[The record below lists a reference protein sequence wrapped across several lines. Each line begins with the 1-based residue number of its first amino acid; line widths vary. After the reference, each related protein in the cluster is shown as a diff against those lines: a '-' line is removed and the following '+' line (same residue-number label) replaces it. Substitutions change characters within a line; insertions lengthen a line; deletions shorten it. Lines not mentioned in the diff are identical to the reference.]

1 MSEPTELPTGLPT
14 ERPTQLLEDFAAE
27 RSRLL
32 ARPGPTG
39 PGRRRALAD
48 LTDGWLCGLFQQ
60 AAGAADGQPGGL
72 ALVAVGGHGRGELSP
87 GSDLDL
93 LLLHDGRREPD
104 ELAALADRLWYP
116 VWDSGLRLDH
126 SVRTP
131 AQARRT
137 AGEDLPVLLGLLD
150 ARAVVGDAAL
160 AQQLRSDVLSDW
172 RREARKRL
180 PELQASCREREE
192 RHGDVAFTLEPD
204 LKEGHGGLRDVVVLR
219 AIAASWVAD
228 RPHGDVDGARER
240 LLDVRDA
247 LHLTTG
253 RPLDRLLLQEQDAVA
268 ARLGLADADSVLR
281 LVVEAARTVSYASEI
296 TWRRVERTLAPRRRG
311 LRLTRPPRMRP
322 LAPSLLEHEGEVVLA
337 ADAPVAADPVLP
349 LRAAAV
355 AAQEGLP
362 LAPDTVARLAGAP
375 RLPEPWP
382 ASALDALV
390 ALLGAGGPAVPVW
403 EALDQSGVVVQLLPE
418 WASVRNRPQRNAVH
432 RWTVDR
438 HLVET
443 AAQASRL
450 TRKVQRPDL
459 LLVGALLH
467 DLGKG
472 RRRGDHSREGAK
484 LVRGVAA
491 RLGFG
496 PADVDVLVALVR
508 HHLLLVETAT
518 RRDLEDPATAAGVA
532 EAVGDL
538 QTLELLNAL
547 TEADALATG
556 PAAWSEWR
564 AALVDD
570 LVHRTAASLRGEP
583 VPVGEAALDAE
594 QQRLVHAVAAAG
606 EPAVQVER
614 AAHGWDVTV
623 AAEDRRGLIG
633 TVAGVLSL
641 HRLSVRGADM
651 RTERGVGAAGGAGSA
666 GQGVDVALDVWRVV
680 PEFDDE
686 VDADRLRED
695 VRRALSG
702 RLDVAALLDKR
713 EASRARPRT
722 PVPPARV
729 DVVPGASATAT
740 VLEVRAHD
748 RPALLHRLGRAL
760 ALAGLDVRAARVATL
775 GAEVVDVFYVVDEAG
790 RALPDDRAREAAR
803 ILRDVAG

>member
-1 MSEPTELPTGLPT
+1 MTEPTSPSEPTGL
-14 ERPTQLLEDFAAE
+14 LADFAAE

-48 LTDGWLCGLFQQ
+48 LADGWLRGLFQD
-60 AAGAADGQPGGL
+60 AVADGRPGGL

-93 LLLHDGRREPD
+93 LLLHDGSREAA

-116 VWDSGLRLDH
+116 IWDSGLRLDH

-150 ARAVVGDAAL
+150 ARPVAGDEEL
-160 AQQLRSDVLSDW
+160 ARQLRSDVLSDW

-281 LVVEAARTVSYASEI
+281 VVAEAARTVSYAAET
-296 TWRRVERTLAPRRRG
+296 TWRRVERALAPRRRG

-337 ADAPVAADPVLP
+337 AEAPVATDPVLP

-362 LAPDTVARLAGAP
+362 LAPDTVVRLAGAP

-382 ASALDALV
+382 AAALDALV
-390 ALLGAGGPAVPVW
+390 ALLGAGAAAVPVW
-403 EALDQSGVVVQLLPE
+403 EALDQSGVVVHLLPE

-438 HLVET
+438 HLVEA
-443 AAQASRL
+443 AAQAARL
-450 TRKVQRPDL
+450 TRRVQRPDL

-472 RRRGDHSREGAK
+472 RRRGDHSREGAR
-484 LVRGVAA
+484 LARGLAP
-491 RLGFG
+491 RLGFA
-496 PADVDVLVALVR
+496 PADVEVLVALVR
-508 HHLLLVETAT
+508 HHLLLVEAAT

-538 QTLELLNAL
+538 QTLELLHAL
-547 TEADALATG
+547 TEADAQATG

-564 AALVDD
+564 ASLVED
-570 LVHRTAASLRGEP
+570 LVRRTAAALRGEP
-583 VPVGEAALDAE
+583 LPTGEAALDAE
-594 QQRLVHAVAAAG
+594 QQRLVHAAAAAG
-606 EPAVQVER
+606 EPAVEVRR

-623 AAEDRRGLIG
+623 VAEDRRGLIG

-651 RTERGVGAAGGAGSA
+651 RTERGVGGEPGAGA
-666 GQGVDVALDVWRVV
+666 GVDVALDVWRVV
-680 PEFDDE
+680 PEFDDD

-729 DVVPGASATAT
+729 DVVPGASAAAT

-790 RALPDDRAREAAR
+790 QPLAEDRAREAAR